1 MRRLAVLALAA
12 SAALNLLATLLGR
25 GSFVHFVGAIGVAA
39 YIGLPA
45 FIAGT
50 LFYALRS
57 RYARARTIA
66 TLAWT
71 VSVVALSVLISI
83 WPGRRLAARD
93 IAEAEAYCEML
104 ATKLDAVRQQTGRY
118 PVDLSAL
125 RGGSEGPRLVRESLG
140 YSSDGGEFELTIDDP
155 REPMNNLA
163 FRSSD
168 RRWLSWD

>member
-1 MRRLAVLALAA
+1 MRRLAALAIAA
-12 SAALNLLATLLGR
+12 SVALNLLATLLGR

-39 YIGLPA
+39 YIGIPA

-71 VSVVALSVLISI
+71 VSVIALSVLISI

-93 IAEAEAYCEML
+93 VAEAEAYCERL
-104 ATKLDAVRQQTGRY
+104 AAKLDAVRQQTGRY

-125 RGGSEGPRLVRESLG
+125 RSGTDGPRLVRESLS
-140 YSSDGGEFELTIDDP
+140 YSSDGGEFELTFNDP
-155 REPMNNLA
+155 RELMNDLA
-163 FRSSD
+163 YRSSD